1 MVKQGKFNRK
11 FNARRKSL
19 ERWQE
24 ILSLLAGFEGVITSY
39 DGASPNEICA
49 LKAIHRKLYECK
61 QMAKKHLKEADT
73 ALAEYS
79 G

>member
-1 MVKQGKFNRK
+1 MKLGKFNRK
-11 FNARRKSL
+11 FNIQRKSL
-19 ERWQE
+19 ERWHE

-39 DGASPNEICA
+39 DGASPNEIHT
-49 LKAIHRKLYECK
+49 LKVIHRKLYECT
-61 QMAKKHLKEADT
+61 QLAKRHLKEADT